1 MGGGGFRKGRR
12 RQRRWESLDVGEGR
26 GRAWACPWPLVSLEV
41 AGRREGHV
49 GNELIRLGT
58 PAVLL
63 LGLLRSVADVLGPS
77 SSRPHF
83 PHMA

>member
-1 MGGGGFRKGRR
+1 M
-12 RQRRWESLDVGEGR
+12 GEGR
-26 GRAWACPWPLVSLEV
+26 GRARACPRPLGSLDVS
-41 AGRREGHV
+41 GRGDGHV
-49 GNELIRLGT
+49 GNELSRLGT

-63 LGLLRSVADVLGPS
+63 LGPLRSVADVLGPS